1 MLMPLNPQCRAL
13 VEAAV
18 NGSSFD
24 GSDLTTLR
32 AGYAATTLTFR
43 HKTGAL
49 QSVVNTKFPGPTGD
63 IRIRIYRPKI
73 EHKKAPPCLVFYH
86 GGGWAIGDLDTHD
99 HMCRHVAHGAG
110 VVVISVG
117 YRLAPEHKFPV
128 GLADCLAAIHWVK
141 NNAIELDI
149 DSTKI
154 AVGGDSAGG
163 NLAAS
168 VTIALRDS
176 AGPKLSLQLLL
187 YPAVDFTAD
196 NESLEKNATGY
207 LLTRDALE
215 MFANLY
221 LPNRATRS
229 DPRASPLLYPSHANL
244 PRAFIQTAEFD
255 PLRDEGRAYA
265 EALVTA
271 GGTVTYKCYP
281 GMIHGF
287 ARMGAKVDL
296 ALTALDDIC
305 EVLRDTFDLN
315 T

>member
-1 MLMPLNPQCRAL
+1 MSLNPQCRDL
-13 VEAAV
+13 IEAATD
-18 NGSSFD
+18 GASFD

-49 QSVVNTKFPGPTGD
+49 QSVVNTKFRGPAGD
-63 IRIRIYRPKI
+63 IPIRIYRPKTK
-73 EHKKAPPCLVFYH
+73 HRKAPPCLVFYH

-99 HMCRHVAHGAG
+99 HMCRHIAHGAG
-110 VVVISVG
+110 VFVISVE
-117 YRLAPEHKFPV
+117 YRLAPEHKFPA
-128 GLADCLAAIHWVK
+128 GLADCLAAVHWIK
-141 NNAIELDI
+141 DNAIELEI

-176 AGPKLSLQLLL
+176 AGPMPSLQLLL

-196 NESLEKNATGY
+196 NESLQENATGY

-221 LPNRATRS
+221 LPDRTTRT
-229 DPRASPLLYPSHANL
+229 DPRASPLLSPSHANL
-244 PRAFIQTAEFD
+244 PRTFIQTAEFD

-271 GGTVTYKCYP
+271 GGSVEYKCYP

-296 ALTALDDIC
+296 GLTALDDIC
-305 EVLRDTFDLN
+305 KVLRDTFGLN
-315 T
+315 D